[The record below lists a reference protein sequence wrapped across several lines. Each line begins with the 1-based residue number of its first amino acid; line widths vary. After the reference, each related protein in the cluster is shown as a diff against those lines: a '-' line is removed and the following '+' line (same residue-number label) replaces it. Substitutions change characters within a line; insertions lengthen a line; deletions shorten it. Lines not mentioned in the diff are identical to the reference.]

1 MKRIHFDR
9 RSVLCTAVISLCFFL
24 SSEFYIGWVYH
35 LMTYTVGVPA
45 DTISMTA
52 AYLLQATGI
61 WMFYHIWKTTSFRIS
76 KRLYTSMYVILV
88 LAYIP
93 SLLGTTLAG
102 VIAAGFVM
110 NLMIGGIAGF
120 YLLLLALNGE
130 PGMRGKI
137 FGFGYGT
144 ATFLNWGYSRISQ
157 GFHPYV
163 KVLIDCLLCA
173 GIILL
178 LHTEKTLKYPEQ
190 DEIRTIL
197 HLPGKDTLLLVT
209 GMTVFCF
216 SVVKNLGFDFSTSD
230 LMNGVS
236 IEVSRLFYGIGLMI
250 AGMLSDYSRKYS
262 AVFTASALITPFIM
276 LSLKGEKLPLTIF
289 WCLDYLF
296 YGFFAVFR
304 IVVFSDFADERNH
317 PGALLFGLLIGR
329 IGDAA
334 GTGIHSLISRSQ
346 VWMLIITIGFFF
358 ITIYFLS
365 RLYRMK
371 YDPSAAPQQSEKE
384 RFEQFSIRHDFSVRE
399 KEVLKLILEERT
411 NSEIAETLFITEN
424 TVKFHVRN
432 IIKKAGCRNRRELIV
447 QYYSQLYELPERK
460 FPF

>member
-130 PGMRGKI
+130 PGMRGRI

-190 DEIRTIL
+190 DEVRTIL

-216 SVVKNLGFDFSTSD
+216 SVAKNLGFDFSTS
-230 LMNGVS
+230 
-236 IEVSRLFYGIGLMI
+236 
-250 AGMLSDYSRKYS
+250 
-262 AVFTASALITPFIM
+262 
-276 LSLKGEKLPLTIF
+276 
-289 WCLDYLF
+289 
-296 YGFFAVFR
+296 
-304 IVVFSDFADERNH
+304 
-317 PGALLFGLLIGR
+317 
-329 IGDAA
+329 
-334 GTGIHSLISRSQ
+334 
-346 VWMLIITIGFFF
+346 
-358 ITIYFLS
+358 
-365 RLYRMK
+365 
-371 YDPSAAPQQSEKE
+371 
-384 RFEQFSIRHDFSVRE
+384 
-399 KEVLKLILEERT
+399 
-411 NSEIAETLFITEN
+411 
-424 TVKFHVRN
+424 
-432 IIKKAGCRNRRELIV
+432 
-447 QYYSQLYELPERK
+447 
-460 FPF
+460 